1 MDMGRDPVRA
11 THLLSACDTT
21 LMDTY
26 GQGLIRGYTSPLC
39 FATTVDVCVC
49 VCLTQLDGER
59 VREEADIRGLLRDS
73 HDLADGRRR
82 RTLREC
88 PSLLNGN
95 LCFILD
101 GTKSHGRQGM
111 TQSRVG

>member
-59 VREEADIRGLLRDS
+59 VREEADIRGLLRDA

-82 RTLREC
+82 RTLRDC